1 MATARTTFS
10 DQKETFQAAL
20 NSFFSGKPEETE
32 ADLTRICHPS
42 FRLTAENE
50 DLDFPGFVK
59 HMHWLRENLEPNAV
73 SLTITQFL
81 VDGNQRADRHSSTSK
96 MPDGTVRGAE
106 TYLFA
111 EVADDGRLLWVKEHV
126 MRLGVQQPDGTFIKD
141 DVVLSKTKV
150 ETKEEAEEEK

>member
-1 MATARTTFS
+1 MSATRATFT

-20 NSFFSGKPEETE
+20 NSFFSGKPKKTE
-32 ADLTRICHPS
+32 ADLARICHPS
-42 FRLTAENE
+42 FTLTAEHEAMN
-50 DLDFPGFVK
+50 FPGFVK
-59 HMHWLRENLEPNAV
+59 HMTWLRENLPANSV

-81 VDGNQRADRHSSTSK
+81 VDGNQRADRHSSTTT

-126 MRLGVQQPDGTFIKD
+126 MRLGVQQPDGTFKKD
-141 DVVLSKTKV
+141 DAVPSKTKE
-150 ETKEEAEEEK
+150 ETKEEK